1 MQQKKSNVIR
11 IDELANAM
19 QSTTLYQ
26 IRKEKVRFS
35 ISKYHDCPIF
45 TLELQN
51 YTFYTTQLSKL
62 DTLPLGVPC
71 GKDCTLSIKRGLCP
85 ALLYAVPCSQA
96 CAPRG
101 GRSDFVGLQNEQLLC
116 SPRRA
121 TGIIV
126 LCAVAHMLR

>member
-71 GKDCTLSIKRGLCP
+71 GKDCTLSIKL
-85 ALLYAVPCSQA
+85 AFA
-96 CAPRG
+96 
-101 GRSDFVGLQNEQLLC
+101 LLC
-116 SPRRA
+116 STPFHAHKPAPREADAA
-121 TGIIV
+121 TLWDYKTSNYCVHRGERLES
-126 LCAVAHMLR
+126 LCCVP